1 MARLEGKGGVSSS
14 FALAVLLP
22 AFAAFGANIPPVVTM
37 GGYGMG
43 PYSVSP
49 GLTATDSDGSV
60 VKVEWYANGQRLG
73 ESTWSQPPHY
83 SYWWTNVPVGIYS
96 ITAVATDNEGATATS
111 APLEVEM
118 KHPFGGQILTPTNGQ
133 VFVIGEGIPIT
144 CTLTN
149 GDGTETLRY
158 EYDYYN
164 AGFPLLSNAPYAFTA
179 TAYSLGTHHIGGSAW
194 QESWNPNR
202 DAWLPRVKIH
212 VVPAR
217 GFAVITTQPTNQI
230 VPVGGDAVF
239 SVSAFAELP
248 LTYQWRFNGSDVPHA
263 TNAQLRLENVSP
275 AHAGAYSVLV
285 STAAGVWPSDLAF
298 LDVSRPSGGTV
309 VFANYYASNGVV
321 QVDVPVWNSDTNLEA
336 RIYAGTRMDR
346 LYFVAGPVAVTNGY
360 FDGGVINIPFVSPG
374 ERAYVRI
381 FVRNPDDPKYQTARE
396 WSNILETQTGGSD
409 APAPLV
415 GLAFSAY
422 PWPGPLT
429 PDPFHAWDRRQLAAG
444 TAAEPYR
451 LAISIMSRAAKVTY
465 QFEKDGRDIP
475 GASGWCERTSEWRP
489 MTCLAA
495 LTFTNLTLADAG
507 SYRVRIDNGHSIT
520 FTAPVILG
528 VIEPSRGRFVSITL
542 GDSVCHARLHGRMG
556 ERYVVEASTNL
567 RDWTPVTT
575 VTNTDALIILPTE
588 RSGRQNFYR
597 ARLTQ

>member
-1 MARLEGKGGVSSS
+1 MSSS
-14 FALAVLLP
+14 FALAVWL
-22 AFAAFGANIPPVVTM
+22 AASAACGANIPPTVTM
-37 GGYGMG
+37 GGYGLG

-49 GLTATDSDGSV
+49 NVTATDSDGSV

-96 ITAVATDNEGATATS
+96 ITAVATDDEGATATS
-111 APLEVEM
+111 APLEVEV

-133 VFVIGEGIPIT
+133 VFVTGEGIPIT

-179 TAYSLGTHHIGGSAW
+179 TAYALGTHHIGGSAW

-230 VPVGGDAVF
+230 VPIGGDAVF
-239 SVSAFAELP
+239 SVSAFAELS
-248 LTYQWRFNGSDVPHA
+248 LTYQWRFNGAAIPHA
-263 TNAQLRLENVSP
+263 TNDQLRLENVAP
-275 AHAGAYSVLV
+275 AQAGAYSVLV
-285 STAAGVWPSDLAF
+285 STAAGGWPSDVAF
-298 LDVSRPSGGTV
+298 LDVSRPNGGKV
-309 VFANYYASNGVV
+309 VFANRYVSNGVV
-321 QVDVPVWNSDTNLEA
+321 LVDAPVSDYLTNLQA
-336 RIYAGTRMDR
+336 RIYAGTRMDG
-346 LYFVAGPVAVTNGY
+346 LHLIGGPVAVTNGY
-360 FDGGVINIPFVSPG
+360 FDGGTVDIPFVSPG

-381 FVRNPDDPKYQTARE
+381 FVRNPDDPEYQTARE
-396 WSNILETQTGGSD
+396 WSNILETQTGAGD
-409 APAPLV
+409 TPAPLIR
-415 GLAFSAY
+415 LAFSAY
-422 PWPGPLT
+422 PYPGPLT
-429 PDPFHAWDRRQLAAG
+429 PDPFHAWDRRQLAAAN
-444 TAAEPYR
+444 AAEPYR
-451 LAISIMSRAAKVTY
+451 LALSIMSRAARVTY

-475 GASGWCERTSEWRP
+475 GASGWCERGTNPWP
-489 MTCLAA
+489 MTCSAA

-528 VIEPSRGRFVSITL
+528 VIEPPRGRFAALTV
-542 GDSVCHARLHGRMG
+542 GNHACEARLHGRIG
-556 ERYVVEASTNL
+556 ERYALQSSSNL
-567 RDWTPVTT
+567 RDWVTVAT
-575 VTNTDALIILPTE
+575 VTNMDGMIPLPKSTSAS
-588 RSGRQNFYR
+588 RNFYR
-597 ARLTQ
+597 ALLAP